1 MKEKLAHVRK
11 TKAMIRL
18 RMRSLIMAFALRQRL
33 FVIVIL
39 LVISEFLIEKC
50 ACAGW
55 SGPFIFSKAL
65 FDVMRNNH
73 TFNKETNVDI
83 NLIMKITFILFA
95 LN

>member
-1 MKEKLAHVRK
+1 
-11 TKAMIRL
+11 MIRL
-18 RMRSLIMAFALRQRL
+18 RMRSPIMAFAFRQRL

-39 LVISEFLIEKC
+39 VISEFLFEKC